1 MRKKF
6 YETPSIDFK
15 MFQSQE
21 DLLAYTS
28 TEDFPSD
35 WDESFEDEGEQVI
48 K

>member
-28 TEDFPSD
+28 TEEFP
-35 WDESFEDEGEQVI
+35 DEWGDEEDGEE
-48 K
+48 